1 MGKEV
6 RMSDYGDDDVEHV
19 PEWEIGLPEGDDLT
33 PLSQSLVPSILA
45 LAFSIVPERS
55 RTVHDV
61 DRASQV
67 TISSLRS
74 SISGNAAYSEMEEVV
89 VVDRVGS
96 SSHGSDPKKQ
106 RRSDGGGGGGEASAA
121 VDSMAEEEGDSGT
134 EKTLKRPRL
143 VWTPQLHKRFVD
155 VVDHLGIK
163 SAVPKTIMQ
172 MMNVEGLS
180 RENVASHLQKYR
192 LYLKRVQ
199 GLSTD
204 QDGPYS
210 SDQLFSS
217 TPVPPQSFQDDGG
230 SNGATGK
237 LGVTSMIPMPVY
249 GNHVGMMQGQH
260 HQFRNHGNE
269 SNQYMMQQQ
278 NRFGN
283 MVTSPSVGGGG
294 DVNNK

>member
-6 RMSDYGDDDVEHV
+6 RMSDYGDDAGGEEQDRV
-19 PEWEIGLPEGDDLT
+19 PEWEIGLPDGDDLT

-45 LAFSIVPERS
+45 LAFSIIPERS

-61 DRASQV
+61 NRASQI

-74 SISGNAAYSEMEEVV
+74 SSANGYSAEE

-96 SSHGSDPKKQ
+96 SSPGSDPKKQ
-106 RRSDGGGGGGEASAA
+106 KKSDGGEAA

-134 EKTLKRPRL
+134 EDHASGKTLKRPRL

-155 VVDHLGIK
+155 VVAHLGIK

-172 MMNVEGLS
+172 LMNVEGLS

-199 GLSTD
+199 GLTTEE
-204 QDGPYS
+204 GPYS

-217 TPVPPQSFQDDGG
+217 TPVPPQSFQDGGG
-230 SNGATGK
+230 SNGK
-237 LGVTSMIPMPVY
+237 LGVTSMIQMPVY
-249 GNHVGMMQGQH
+249 GNHMGMQGQY
-260 HQFRNHGNE
+260 HQLRNHGNE
-269 SNQYMMQQQ
+269 SNQYMMMQQ
-278 NRFGN
+278 NRFGT
-283 MVTSPSVGGGG
+283 MVNSPSVGGGN
-294 DVNNK
+294 VNDK